1 MSDKMTPEQRRHCMQ
16 SIRGKDTRPE
26 LLVRR
31 FLHAHGFRYRLHNN
45 RLPGHPDIV
54 LRKYRSV
61 IFVNGCFWHG
71 HEGCKYYKIPQSR
84 TEYWK
89 KKIEV
94 NQARDLR
101 ERIELRNMGW
111 HVIQVWECQLKR
123 NVLDTTLQGIEHTLI
138 QIYLQDHKAVRFT
151 LHDSVAQVAEDDS
164 PYFPS
169 H

>member
-1 MSDKMTPEQRRHCMQ
+1 MTPEQRRHCMQ

-31 FLHAHGFRYRLHNN
+31 YLHARGFRYRLHNR
-45 RLPGHPDIV
+45 RLPGHPDLV
-54 LRKYRSV
+54 LRKYRCV

-89 KKIEV
+89 HKIEV

-123 NVLDTTLQGIEHTLI
+123 DVLDSTLQGIEHTLY
-138 QIYLQDHKAVRFT
+138 QIYLQDRHTLRFT
-151 LHDSVAQVAEDDS
+151 PEEQVLQAAEEEV
-164 PYFPS
+164 PYS
-169 H
+169 TSRLE